1 AQGLPRDLL
10 EQVRLLTNLETRQ
23 HKLMQIILV
32 GQPELREMLAR
43 RDLRQLAQRVTGR
56 YHLMPLDAAGTR
68 AYVQHRLQVAG
79 AGGAIFTRRAL
90 RRLYRLSGGVPR
102 LINILA
108 DRALLG
114 AYAAERRECDAGL
127 LKRAAREVLDR
138 SPQPKPRLRLAVA
151 ALAIAALAIGS
162 VLVWNG
168 RTTAADAAA
177 VATMVAPAA
186 ADTAPVKAR
195 PDDPLAAWLQAA
207 GAAAGTDSAFA
218 TLFSLWGT
226 RYAAESAASACNQ
239 AQAAGLRCLYQQ
251 GSWRQMTGYNRPA
264 ILTLTTADGHRYQ
277 AVVTALDDGAATLQ
291 AGPLS
296 KTLPLAA
303 LRRDWNGEF
312 LLLWR
317 PPPDSD
323 GLLRQG
329 MSGPAV
335 VWLGN
340 QLAKLDT
347 DLAPA
352 AGVAAYDATLAGA
365 VRRFQQLHNL
375 RVDGIAG
382 ERTLIEL
389 NSVLKSAGIPQ
400 LRQGA
405 S

>member
-1 AQGLPRDLL
+1 
-10 EQVRLLTNLETRQ
+10 
-23 HKLMQIILV
+23 
-32 GQPELREMLAR
+32 
-43 RDLRQLAQRVTGR
+43 
-56 YHLMPLDAAGTR
+56 
-68 AYVQHRLQVAG
+68 
-79 AGGAIFTRRAL
+79 
-90 RRLYRLSGGVPR
+90 
-102 LINILA
+102 
-108 DRALLG
+108 
-114 AYAAERRECDAGL
+114 
-127 LKRAAREVLDR
+127 
-138 SPQPKPRLRLAVA
+138 
-151 ALAIAALAIGS
+151 
-162 VLVWNG
+162 
-168 RTTAADAAA
+168 
-177 VATMVAPAA
+177 
-186 ADTAPVKAR
+186 
-195 PDDPLAAWLQAA
+195 
-207 GAAAGTDSAFA
+207 
-218 TLFSLWGT
+218 
-226 RYAAESAASACNQ
+226 
-239 AQAAGLRCLYQQ
+239 
-251 GSWRQMTGYNRPA
+251 
-264 ILTLTTADGHRYQ
+264 
-277 AVVTALDDGAATLQ
+277 
-291 AGPLS
+291 
-296 KTLPLAA
+296 

-335 VWLGN
+335 AWLGN